1 MTLVEVLV
9 GIGILAVLI
18 FASVSLTTSALH
30 MTRMNLD
37 RQFATEKAISI
48 LEELKSVAQNSAA
61 SNGSIVVLDQYDDGT
76 NTRDELTIQT
86 GALPADPISGNM
98 AGPHG
103 WLYQRRVSVIRIGGQ
118 SSAGVR
124 LVRVAVF
131 RDDISGMHL
140 LAEVSSVIRTLATT
154 MPQSQVYD
162 VYAIAVENVPGW
174 WVFTSSL
181 VPFVQNAINELQ
193 DRNPGLQ
200 FRLHWV
206 TTLSYGR
213 DQEYRPYINKDDSPA
228 PGPPTIVNPST
239 NDINYVYFYPG
250 SLPQSN
256 AALNPPD
263 LDNYY
268 PPAVFRAHML
278 MGGAAEVDTNNY
290 NATTNQVPYALADQ
304 YNNATRYY
312 DEKAIFNAR
321 VAAGLDD
328 PTTPTYRL
336 LMDDMVLNPTVYTNA
351 ILINLHGELFPFAP
365 TRNYS
370 DPAKVPDTTW
380 TPVNLQGLRV
390 VTHPEKLEYNL
401 TTTPNA
407 SINFRVYA
415 YEAPN
420 AANGLPGSGV
430 MPSNVP
436 ITVVIPGIDL
446 TSVGGTVSVT
456 RIEGGV
462 ANGTNYVPNGDS
474 TTAPFPN
481 GIGYVES
488 NGLMALSLAPN
499 LRMTASVAAV
509 NVAGVPNTL
518 IKLYNTPFRHP
529 KCTGANCATLEHLGG
544 VTSNAGLFSSANNCG
559 GVAGATCFLYNMQ
572 YIPSPVENFA
582 AGAAVTPFST
592 DLATPSNQP
601 KNTARWIITINGA
614 NLTAILNAQ
623 GMPAIGGIPACPAP
637 CANTAL
643 AIETRIGDDLVNP
656 LPTTGT
662 MWPVRN
668 QPPNLSRTYVWRG
681 TNAWLFGDP
690 VNNIL
695 PNLPMTERYQFI
707 GDPRHC
713 PYADLKKPHADGGPG
728 WNAANI
734 NANVGMGY
742 NRNFD
747 DFESTA
753 GGNAAATWPGWTYT
767 VGGVA
772 YGVRNNGNRTD
783 DGFAWGTNN
792 GQIELDVERAFQTLR
807 NSLTSA
813 QAIYTTMTGWSYYYI
828 GIGGEIGYDQANQF
842 PNSIPLSSKPFTGVG
857 GTTTEQSIING
868 CNTCGVKVIRQG
880 NGANY
885 WWGMN
890 WLGENYPD
898 NAYMGATGY
907 AAIGNLPTGNTA
919 ATFTRTLRTNIN
931 PGGTNFTLPTGT
943 RFGDCTP
950 GTCPSDTATVRRTG
964 APGVTSLFWTGLAN
978 STMHHVGNNS
988 NGNLVSQGLEIASP
1002 VTGYNYPLLDP
1013 VPNNRPFSLTLD
1025 RTSGIGPAPNGD
1037 NPDLFLSPVYGPVFP
1052 TSLQAEFYHQGGQ
1065 NSPGSALIGLR
1076 NPTTNKVAFV
1086 VVNGLS
1092 PIGATGQNYI
1102 ARWSFLT
1109 LIHSYFHAGLYPW
1122 GGPTPPATEVGCAA
1136 CPNSRVRQL
1145 PRIAITFPGV
1155 NDDLN
1160 NPSDINIQWSLTWK
1174 RWDSNKYTAAYA
1186 SGFTEAEPV
1195 QYQVMYSDDNG
1206 LTWKWCDPAIP
1217 GTPTIG
1223 KRTAGAL
1230 ITATNFDWQTPS
1242 GTFPM
1247 GNYLIRVEAY
1257 RQNYNLHYSFH
1268 QFRAFIRR

>member
-86 GALPADPISGNM
+86 GALPGDPISGNM

-103 WLYQRRVSVIRIGGQ
+103 WLYQRRIAVVRIGGQ

-140 LAEVSSVIRTLATT
+140 LAEVSSVIRTLATN

-174 WVFTSSL
+174 WVYTSSL
-181 VPFVQNAINELQ
+181 VPFVQNAISELE

-200 FRLHWV
+200 FRLHWI

-213 DQEYRPYINKDDSPA
+213 DQEYRPFINKDDSPA
-228 PGPPTIVNPST
+228 PGPPIIENPST

-250 SLPQSN
+250 SMPNSV
-256 AALNPPD
+256 ALNPPG

-278 MGGAAEVDTNNY
+278 VGGGASPGSGDVDTNNY
-290 NATTNQVPYALADQ
+290 NAASTPPYTVPYALADQ

-328 PTTPTYRL
+328 PSTPTYRL
-336 LMDDMVLNPTVYTNA
+336 LMDDMVLNPTAYTNA

-365 TRNYS
+365 TRDYS
-370 DPAKVPDTTW
+370 DPAKVPDSTW
-380 TPVNLQGLRV
+380 TPINLQGLRV
-390 VTHPEKLEYNL
+390 VTHPENLEYNL

-407 SINFRVYA
+407 SINLRVYA

-420 AANGLPGSGV
+420 AFNALPATGV
-430 MPSNVP
+430 IPPAVP

-446 TSVGGTVSVT
+446 SSAGTVSVT

-462 ANGTNYVPNGDS
+462 APTLIPVDGSNT
-474 TTAPFPN
+474 
-481 GIGYVES
+481 GYVKTS
-488 NGLMALSLAPN
+488 GLVLPSPT
-499 LRMTASVAAV
+499 RMYASVVAV

-529 KCTGANCATLEHLGG
+529 KCTGANCQTTTSGVGG
-544 VTSNAGLFSSANNCG
+544 YTNNAGLSNAFY
-559 GVAGATCFLYNMQ
+559 LYNQQ
-572 YIPSPVENFA
+572 YIPAPMENFA
-582 AGAAVTPFST
+582 QNAVQTPFAL
-592 DLATPSNQP
+592 DLASNTNNA
-601 KNTARWIITINGA
+601 KNTARWIITINGV
-614 NLTAILNAQ
+614 NLTNLLNAN

-656 LPTTGT
+656 LPITGT

-713 PYADLKKPHADGGPG
+713 PYADLKKPHADLGPG

-734 NANVGMGY
+734 NTNVGMGY

-747 DFESTA
+747 DFESQA
-753 GGNAAATWPGWTYT
+753 PNVNAIGTWPGWLYPAAGTF
-767 VGGVA
+767 
-772 YGVRNNGNRTD
+772 GVRNNGTPTD
-783 DGFAWGTNN
+783 DGFAWGTTN

-807 NSLTSA
+807 NALTAS

-828 GIGGEIGYDQANQF
+828 GIGGEIGYDAANQF
-842 PNSIPLSSKPFTGVG
+842 PNSIPVSSKPYTGVG
-857 GTTTEQSIING
+857 GVANFTEQSIING
-868 CNTCGVKVIRQG
+868 CATCGVKVIRQG
-880 NGANY
+880 TSATNY

-898 NAYMGATGY
+898 SAYMGATGY
-907 AAIGNLPTGNTA
+907 AATGNLPTGSSA
-919 ATFTRTLRTNIN
+919 ATFTRTLRTNIY
-931 PGGTNFTLPTGT
+931 PTAGANFILPSGT
-943 RFGDCTP
+943 RFNECP
-950 GTCPSDTATVRRTG
+950 GGGNCPSDTAAVRRTG
-964 APGVTSLFWTGLAN
+964 GPGSVSLFWTGSNN
-978 STMHHVGNNS
+978 STFHHMGDNNI
-988 NGNLVSQGLEIASP
+988 GNLTSQGLDIANA
-1002 VTGYNYPLLDP
+1002 VNGYNFPLLNP
-1013 VPNNRPFSLTLD
+1013 VPNNRPFSLTQNI
-1025 RTSGIGPAPNGD
+1025 TGD
-1037 NPDLFLSPVYGPVFP
+1037 NPDLFLSSVYGPVFP
-1052 TSLQAEFYHQGGQ
+1052 TSLQAEFYRQAGQ
-1065 NSPGSALIGLR
+1065 NIPGSALIGLR
-1076 NPTTNKVAFV
+1076 DPTSNKTAFV

-1092 PIGATGQNYI
+1092 PVGATGQNYI

-1122 GGPTPPATEVGCAA
+1122 GGPNPPATEVGCAA
-1136 CPNSRVRQL
+1136 CPNFRVRQL
-1145 PRIAITFPGV
+1145 PRVAITFPGI

-1160 NPSDINIQWSLTWK
+1160 NPPDVNITWSLTWR
-1174 RWDSNKYTAAYA
+1174 RWDNNRYTPNYAA
-1186 SGFTEAEPV
+1186 GFTEAEPV

-1206 LTWKWCDPAIP
+1206 LTWKWCDTSIP
-1217 GTPTIG
+1217 GTPSLG
-1223 KRTAGAL
+1223 HRTAAAM
-1230 ITATNFDWQTPS
+1230 ITGNSYDWQTPA
-1242 GTFPM
+1242 GTFPAA
-1247 GNYLIRVEAY
+1247 NYLIRVEAY
-1257 RQNYNLHYSFH
+1257 RQNYNLHYSYH
-1268 QFRAFIRR
+1268 QFRAYIRR